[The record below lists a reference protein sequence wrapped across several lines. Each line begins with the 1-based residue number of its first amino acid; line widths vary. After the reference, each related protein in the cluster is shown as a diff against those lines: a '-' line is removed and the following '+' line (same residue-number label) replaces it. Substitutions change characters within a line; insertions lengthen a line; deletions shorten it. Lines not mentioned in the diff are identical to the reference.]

1 MNDLFETSQ
10 DHEQQPLRDRRAH
23 RRELRRA
30 RRRRRI
36 RTFIVLTVT
45 VAVVVGLGLWA
56 YPRVRDMVTAGPT
69 VETDYP
75 GPGHGQVEVTIPDGA
90 TGREIAT
97 LLSEEDVV
105 ATPGAFVDAFD
116 DNANASLIQP
126 GTYTLRQEMAA
137 ADAVAALLDPANRAE
152 VTITVPEG
160 FTTWQVYERIA
171 AVAGVS
177 LEEVEAAAED
187 TEAIGLPEAADGDPE
202 GWYAPATYSFEPD
215 DDVTTMLSAM
225 IDQTVERLDEREV
238 PEDERDRVLTIA
250 SIVEREVNLPEYHA
264 QVARV
269 ILNRLDDRG
278 GETNRRLQMD
288 STVLYGNGEV
298 GGIPTQRQLRDEEN
312 PYNTYENP
320 GLPPTPIGSPGT
332 AVIDAVLDPAE
343 GDWLYFVTVNLD
355 TGETLFASTRAEQ
368 QENVERLR
376 EWCEQNPDSC
386 GDSEG

>member
-10 DHEQQPLRDRRAH
+10 DHEQQPLRERRAH

-75 GPGHGQVEVTIPDGA
+75 GPGHGQVEVTITDGA

-105 ATPGAFVDAFD
+105 ATPSAFVDAFD

-152 VTITVPEG
+152 ITITVPEG

-288 STVLYGNGEV
+288 STVLYGTGEV